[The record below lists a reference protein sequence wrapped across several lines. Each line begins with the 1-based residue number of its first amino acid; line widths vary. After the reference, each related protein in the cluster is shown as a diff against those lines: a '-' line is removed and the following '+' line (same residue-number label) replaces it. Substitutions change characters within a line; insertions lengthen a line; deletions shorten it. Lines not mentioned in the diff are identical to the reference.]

1 MKPLFLVLDGVEGC
15 GKSTQVRLLAER
27 LRAEG
32 TPVVL
37 THEPGGTPVGE
48 RVRQLLLD
56 PAFPEMT
63 PLTEVMLFCA
73 SRAQHC
79 AEVILPALQEGKVVV
94 CDRFASSTA
103 VYQGYAGGL
112 GLDTILRVN
121 EVATGGLEP
130 DLLVVL
136 DLDPA
141 IGMRRKFGNEAA
153 SGDRIEEKS
162 LAFHRKVREGF
173 LEYARRFPGRAVV
186 LSADATPEAI
196 HAQLWQHVIALADKP

>member
-1 MKPLFLVLDGVEGC
+1 MRPLFLVLDGVEGC

-103 VYQGYAGGL
+103 VYQGFAGGL

-186 LSADATPEAI
+186 LNAGDTPEAI